1 VRDIHSR
8 PCPKVR
14 RERHWL
20 STHVWIQLFEF
31 AMARIVL
38 TTWGSYGDINPYM
51 GFALAL
57 KARGHEPVLAAPGYY
72 RGLAESE
79 GIAFHAVR
87 PEIDPGNSA
96 TVARVMHPRKG
107 PEVIL
112 RELMLPSVE
121 DAYED
126 LRQAVSG
133 ADLLISHPI
142 TFAAP
147 VLAQKTGIPW
157 VSSVLAPIS
166 FFSAHDFPVLP
177 VAPWLKH
184 LERLGPW
191 VGPMLVQLAQYSTRS
206 WSAPVYEFRARLG
219 LPRGGDPIY
228 EGQHSPHLVL
238 GLFSGVLAK
247 PQPDWPAN
255 VRVTGRIPFDA
266 GHGRS
271 LSPALEQFLAEG
283 PAPIV
288 FTLGTSAV
296 MAAGDFYEQSIHA
309 VQQLGVRGVMLAG
322 VEGVRR
328 LSGKR
333 SKDVLIVDAAPH
345 SQLFPKAAVIVQQCG
360 IGTLGQALSAG
371 CPILA
376 VPFAHDQPDNA
387 YRIERL
393 GVARVVYP
401 PQYRAQRVAQELR
414 RLLDEPR
421 FVQTAKEVAARV
433 RAEDGTSEA
442 CNAIEQHLQMHPAM
456 PQFS

>member
-1 VRDIHSR
+1 
-8 PCPKVR
+8 
-14 RERHWL
+14 
-20 STHVWIQLFEF
+20 
-31 AMARIVL
+31 MARIVL

-51 GFALAL
+51 GLALAL
-57 KARGHEPVLAAPGYY
+57 KARGHKPVLAAPDYY
-72 RGLAESE
+72 RGLAEGE
-79 GIAFHAVR
+79 GVTFHAVR
-87 PEIDPGNSA
+87 PEIDPGNSEI
-96 TVARVMHPRKG
+96 VARVMHPRKG

-126 LRQAVSG
+126 LQQAVSG

-147 VLAQKTGIPW
+147 VLAHKTGMRW

-177 VAPWLKH
+177 VAPFLKR

-191 VGPMLVQLAQYSTRS
+191 VGPLLSRVARHSTRN
-206 WSAPVYEFRARLG
+206 WSAPVYGFRTKLG

-228 EGQHSPHLVL
+228 EGQHSPDLVL
-238 GLFSGVLAK
+238 GLFPGVLAK
-247 PQPDWPAN
+247 PQPDWPPN
-255 VRVTGRIPFDA
+255 VLVTGRIPFDA
-266 GHGRS
+266 AHGKS
-271 LSPALEQFLAEG
+271 LSPEMQEFLANG

-296 MAAGDFYEQSIHA
+296 MAAGDFYEESIAA
-309 VQQLGVRGVMLAG
+309 VQQLGVRGIMLAG
-322 VEGVRR
+322 SEGLKR

-333 SKDVLIVDAAPH
+333 SKSILIVDAAPH

-401 PQYRAQRVAQELR
+401 PQYRSQRVAEELH
-414 RLLDEPR
+414 RLLE
-421 FVQTAKEVAARV
+421 QTEYRRAASEVAAKV
-433 RAEDGTSEA
+433 RAEDGAAAA
-442 CNAIEQHLQMHPAM
+442 CNAIEQYLQVHPTK
-456 PQFS
+456 PQVQPMNRVRT

>member
-1 VRDIHSR
+1 
-8 PCPKVR
+8 
-14 RERHWL
+14 
-20 STHVWIQLFEF
+20 
-31 AMARIVL
+31 MARIVL

-51 GFALAL
+51 GLALAL
-57 KARGHEPVLAAPGYY
+57 RARGHEPVLAAPGYY
-72 RGLAESE
+72 RGLAEGE
-79 GIAFHAVR
+79 GVAFHAVR
-87 PEIDPGNSA
+87 PEIDPGNSEI
-96 TVARVMHPRKG
+96 VARVMHPRHG

-126 LRQAVSG
+126 LQQSISG
-133 ADLLISHPI
+133 ADLLVSHPI

-177 VAPWLKH
+177 FARFLKQ
-184 LERLGPW
+184 LESFGPW
-191 VGPMLVQLAQYSTRS
+191 VGPLLSRVAKYSTRN
-206 WSAPVYEFRARLG
+206 WSTPVYDFRAKLG
-219 LPRGGDPIY
+219 LPRGEDPIY
-228 EGQHSPHLVL
+228 EGQHSPKLVL
-238 GLFSGVLAK
+238 GLFPAVLAK
-247 PQPDWPAN
+247 PQRDWPVN

-266 GHGRS
+266 GHGQS
-271 LSPALEQFLAEG
+271 LSPQLAQFLAEG

-288 FTLGTSAV
+288 VTLGPSAV
-296 MAAGDFYEQSIHA
+296 LAAGDFYEQSIHA

-322 VEGVRR
+322 IEGVKR
-328 LSGKR
+328 LSGAQ
-333 SKDVLIVDAAPH
+333 SKNVLIIDAAPH

-360 IGTLGQALSAG
+360 IGTLGQALAAG

-401 PQYRAQRVAQELR
+401 PQYRSHRVAQELR
-414 RLLDEPR
+414 RLLEQAGYR
-421 FVQTAKEVAARV
+421 KAASEVSAEV
-433 RAEDGTSEA
+433 RAEDGAAAASD
-442 CNAIEQHLQMHPAM
+442 AIEQYLQMQPAKLRFQPM
-456 PQFS
+456 NQVRR

>member
-1 VRDIHSR
+1 
-8 PCPKVR
+8 
-14 RERHWL
+14 
-20 STHVWIQLFEF
+20 
-31 AMARIVL
+31 MARIVL

-51 GFALAL
+51 GLALAL
-57 KARGHEPVLAAPGYY
+57 RARGHEPVLAAPGYY
-72 RGLAESE
+72 RSLAEGE
-79 GIAFHAVR
+79 GVAFHAVR
-87 PEIDPGNSA
+87 PEIDPGNSEI
-96 TVARVMHPRKG
+96 VARVMHPRHG

-126 LRQAVSG
+126 LQQATSG
-133 ADLLISHPI
+133 ADLLVSHPI

-147 VLAQKTGIPW
+147 VLAHKTGIPW

-177 VAPWLKH
+177 FAPFLKR

-191 VGPMLVQLAQYSTRS
+191 VGPLLGRVAKHSTRN
-206 WSAPVYEFRARLG
+206 WSAPVYDFRARLG
-219 LPRGGDPIY
+219 LPKGEDPIY
-228 EGQHSPHLVL
+228 AGQHSPNLVL
-238 GLFSGVLAK
+238 GLFPGILAK
-247 PQPDWPAN
+247 PQRDWPAN

-266 GHGRS
+266 GHGKS
-271 LSPALEQFLAEG
+271 LSPELEQFLAEG
-283 PAPIV
+283 PTPIV

-322 VEGVRR
+322 AEGVNR
-328 LSGKR
+328 LSGAR
-333 SKDVLIVDAAPH
+333 SKNVLIVDAAPH
-345 SQLFPKAAVIVQQCG
+345 SQLFPRAAAIVQQCG
-360 IGTLGQALSAG
+360 IGTLGQALAAG

-401 PQYRAQRVAQELR
+401 PQYRSQRVAQELR
-414 RLLDEPR
+414 RLLEQVEYKR
-421 FVQTAKEVAARV
+421 AASEVATKV
-433 RAEDGTSEA
+433 RAEDGASAA
-442 CNAIEQHLQMHPAM
+442 CNAIEQHLQMHPAK
-456 PQFS
+456 PQLGLRKQVQT